1 MNYEYE
7 INRMIDT
14 CLLNVSTGVRK
25 LSVTSKITA
34 MVSCL
39 ISTPVIVNPGNI
51 NKSSEI
57 SKCSLII

>member
-25 LSVTSKITA
+25 LSVTSKITVI
-34 MVSCL
+34 VSCL
-39 ISTPVIVNPGNI
+39 ISTPVIVN
-51 NKSSEI
+51 
-57 SKCSLII
+57 CYVRQYAL